1 MKKHVQDFNRF
12 NISEARTHML
22 DALAELYRTLETA
35 KQQAAYIGRY
45 TETEEARDA
54 YSFTGTEN
62 QDVANRLE
70 EIYAAFT
77 TGDEKDRFTSKATFK

>member
-1 MKKHVQDFNRF
+1 MKKHIQDFNRF
-12 NISEARTHML
+12 NISEARTHM
-22 DALAELYRTLETA
+22 LETA

-70 EIYAAFT
+70 EIYAAFM
-77 TGDEKDRFTSKATFK
+77 TGDEKDRFTSKAIFK